1 VHIYAF
7 GSICRGEIC
16 FGSDVDLL
24 AVVSGSSPELKP
36 EVFSIYSY
44 KRLAELWKEGNP
56 FAWHLAL
63 ESRLLFSS
71 DGSDAIKSMGQPAR
85 YQRCAEDCAKFL
97 SLFKDSYGSIQSG
110 TASTVFDL
118 GTAFLSIRN
127 FATCFSLG
135 VLGRPEF
142 SRHSALRLGERKIG
156 ISMDSY
162 RVMERARIL
171 CTRGDG
177 SVLTRS
183 EISVAIGQLG
193 GVEFWME
200 NLMIEVR
207 RHE

>member
-1 VHIYAF
+1 M
-7 GSICRGEIC
+7 
-16 FGSDVDLL
+16 DLL

-36 EVFSIYSY
+36 EVFSVYSY

-63 ESRLLFSS
+63 ESKLLFSS

-85 YQRCAEDCAKFL
+85 YQRCPEDCEKFL
-97 SLFKDSYGSIQSG
+97 SLFKDSYRSIQSG
-110 TASTVFDL
+110 SASTVFDL

-142 SRHSALRLGERKIG
+142 SRHSALRLGQRKIG

-183 EISVAIGQLG
+183 EICVAIGELG
-193 GVEFWME
+193 GVESWME
-200 NLMIEVR
+200 NLMMEVR

>member
-7 GSICRGEIC
+7 GSICRGEIS

-24 AVVSGSSPELKP
+24 AVVSGYSLELKP
-36 EVFSIYSY
+36 EIFSIYSY
-44 KRLAELWKEGNP
+44 KRLEELWKEGNP

-63 ESRLLFSS
+63 ESKLLFSA
-71 DGSDAIKSMGQPAR
+71 DGSDAIKSMGKPAR
-85 YQRCAEDCAKFL
+85 YERCAEDCEKFL
-97 SLFKDSYGSIQSG
+97 SLFKDSYHSIRSD

-135 VLGRPEF
+135 ILGKPDF
-142 SRHSALRLGERKIG
+142 SRHSALRLGERKIR
-156 ISMDSY
+156 ISTDSY

-171 CTRGDG
+171 CTRGNG

-183 EISVAIGQLG
+183 EISAAIDQLD
-193 GVEFWME
+193 GVQFWME
-200 NLMIEVR
+200 NLMMEVR